1 MKISIELEISEAEV
15 PSTMEMIKMLKEIT
29 ENVKIKPNTSSV
41 TQTGVF
47 ENKFRSEFYEILS
60 LDVKRN
66 FDEMVFKL
74 SALIE
79 KNTNKKI
86 DEIFQQEFMKVV
98 MDKIMISKQ
107 LNTAPYIYLL
117 FHTRFLKN
125 ILLSECLN
133 N

>member
-41 TQTGVF
+41 TQTPIF
-47 ENKFRSEFYEILS
+47 DENKFRSEIYEILS

-66 FDEMVFKL
+66 FEEMAFKL

-107 LNTAPYIYLL
+107 LTTAPYIYLL

-125 ILLSECLN
+125 NFYIF
-133 N
+133 